1 MTNLQE
7 IMDLMMPLIPNDY
20 RSEMVDDM
28 DLAKRG
34 AIEMAVALKFPTFK
48 ITEEVGEEITDDGDL
63 VEVTTYFANQ
73 ELTFEQIYLAA
84 HFAYRAYLMKLKDS
98 FTRDAINFNTLT
110 FSIKGL
116 EKRPEMINDSLY
128 QLNRYLE
135 NEVAK
140 VSGARAIVGT
150 AVKYGGE

>member
-20 RSEMVDDM
+20 RSEMANDI

-34 AIEMAVALKFPTFK
+34 TYEMAVALKFPSFR
-48 ITEEVGEEITDDGDL
+48 ITEESSSDVNDEGEVI
-63 VEVTTYFANQ
+63 EVTEYFASQ

-98 FTRDAINFNTLT
+98 FTRDAINFSTLT

-140 VSGARAIVGT
+140 VSGARSILGT
-150 AVKYGGE
+150 AVMYGGE

>member
-7 IMDLMMPLIPNDY
+7 VMDLMMPLIPNDY
-20 RSEMVDDM
+20 RSEMAEDI

-34 AIEMAVALKFPTFK
+34 VIEMAVALKFPSFK
-48 ITEEVGEEITDDGDL
+48 ITEVVNENVNDEGEV
-63 VEVTTYFANQ
+63 VEATTYFTSQ

-98 FTRDAINFNTLT
+98 FTRDAINFSTLT

-116 EKRPEMINDSLY
+116 EKRPEMVNDSLY

-140 VSGARAIVGT
+140 VSGARAIIGT
-150 AVKYGGE
+150 AVQYGGE

>member
-20 RSEMVDDM
+20 RSEMANDI

-34 AIEMAVALKFPTFK
+34 TYEMAVALKFPSFR
-48 ITEEVGEEITDDGDL
+48 ITEESSSDVNDEGEVI
-63 VEVTTYFANQ
+63 EVTKYFASQ

-98 FTRDAINFNTLT
+98 FTRDAINFSTLT

-140 VSGARAIVGT
+140 VSGASSILVT
-150 AVKYGGE
+150 AVMYGGD